1 MIVGL
6 LHDAE
11 FKHTAEVH
19 QVRLFGQREAESGKF
34 GEPSIICASSQ
45 IGEERKKVTA
55 SDN

>member
-11 FKHTAEVH
+11 FKRAAEVH
-19 QVRLFGQREAESGKF
+19 QVRLFGQTEVESGKF
-34 GEPSIICASSQ
+34 GEPSVICASSQ